1 MCDMLCTS
9 PFEAWGEQCL
19 VMLHASLFPYLL
31 SDISQPEELHSFCAP
46 ELNVVEMHYD

>member
-31 SDISQPEELHSFCAP
+31 SGNLLARLKLMWLRCIMIDS
-46 ELNVVEMHYD
+46 